1 MFCSALSFNKL
12 QHIVRHSMILLL
24 NDKSEH
30 DALAE
35 GPAMS
40 PWGAMGTAHAAD
52 TLGAVERLPGVLIL
66 SL

>member
-1 MFCSALSFNKL
+1 
-12 QHIVRHSMILLL
+12 MILLL